1 VPEGTTKEQ
10 FRLMLQNLLAER
22 FGLQAHHES
31 KEMPI
36 YALVV
41 AKNGS
46 KLKESAP
53 AAVADEPQAMATT
66 ASGRPKFELG
76 KDGFPI
82 LPLGTGVSM
91 IMMNGR
97 ARSRWPG
104 YTLKQLAVMLSGQ
117 VGKPVTDASG
127 LTGKYDITLSWADDG
142 ARGGAGNPPAP
153 ADGGAFPV
161 AGTPDADALPNIFAA
176 IQEQLGLKLEAKK
189 GMVDI
194 LVIDHVE
201 KTPSDN

>member
-1 VPEGTTKEQ
+1 
-10 FRLMLQNLLAER
+10 MSSIHNL
-22 FGLQAHHES
+22 G
-31 KEMPI
+31 
-36 YALVV
+36 
-41 AKNGS
+41 G
-46 KLKESAP
+46 
-53 AAVADEPQAMATT
+53 
-66 ASGRPKFELG
+66 LG
-76 KDGFPI
+76 KDGFPV

-104 YTLKQLAVMLSGQ
+104 YTTKQLADMLTGQ
-117 VGKPVTDASG
+117 VGKPVADSTG
-127 LTGKYDITLSWADDG
+127 LTGKYAITLSWADD
-142 ARGGAGNPPAP
+142 
-153 ADGGAFPV
+153 GAFPV

-201 KTPSDN
+201 KAPSDN